1 MKFRDIAKSRI
12 TGLSCPIF
20 GVSLEPPEEERAVAR
35 RVIAFLEDRRV
46 LYVPG
51 EGESPEYCVRSVI
64 EIRQFLSGE
73 LGKIETNSHLARAL
87 AAIRAACRKFVSVT
101 EKDNGVILHNA
112 NSHMHY
118 ASFTFNSAL
127 GELRGV
133 AGIHI
138 AALAATYG
146 LDVEDDLASIL
157 PESDSGS

>member
-1 MKFRDIAKSRI
+1 MKFREIAESRV

-20 GVSLEPPEEERAVAR
+20 GVSWEPPESERTVAR

-51 EGESPEYCVRSVI
+51 EGESPEHCVRSVI
-64 EIRQFLSGE
+64 EIRQFLTEE
-73 LGKIETNSHLARAL
+73 LGKIEANLHLSKPS

-101 EKDNGVILHNA
+101 EKDRGVILRNA

-118 ASFTFNSAL
+118 ASFTFSSAL

-138 AALAATYG
+138 AMLAATYG
-146 LDVEDDLASIL
+146 LDVENDLASIF
-157 PESDSGS
+157 PESDSGA